1 MEAEIREITSIV
13 RPSPTDTSRSD
24 DGRIRRIEEQNLA
37 TLHAPLFKIHNGLR
51 SSARPF
57 NYVDAEIFRGKVCDT
72 VIFAEWDAYSD
83 ATTYIHFQSALLLC
97 FYKTHSSYYMIFKK
111 KECIDYLS
119 TA

>member
-13 RPSPTDTSRSD
+13 RPSPTDTNRSD

-57 NYVDAEIFRGKVCDT
+57 NYVDVEIFRGKV
-72 VIFAEWDAYSD
+72 
-83 ATTYIHFQSALLLC
+83 
-97 FYKTHSSYYMIFKK
+97 
-111 KECIDYLS
+111 
-119 TA
+119 